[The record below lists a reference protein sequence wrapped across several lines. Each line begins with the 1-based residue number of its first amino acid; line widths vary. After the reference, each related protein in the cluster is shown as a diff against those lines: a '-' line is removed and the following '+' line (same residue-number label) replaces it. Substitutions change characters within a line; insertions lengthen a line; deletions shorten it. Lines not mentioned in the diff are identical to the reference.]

1 MSVKPRK
8 VREVLSN
15 NILADGFEPIID
27 LVKSHDSWLVD
38 ARDGAE
44 YLDMFS
50 MYASGAIGY
59 NHPEILAQKD
69 KLAEV
74 SLFKPTLSD
83 IYSTQYADFMKT
95 FNEIA
100 IPEYINNAFFVEG
113 GGLAVEN
120 ALKTAFDWKIRK
132 NMQKGIGV
140 DEDMKIIHFK
150 QAFHGR
156 TGYTLSLTNTSD
168 PRKTMYFPKFDWPRI
183 DNPYLSFPITDEV
196 IEKVKVKEDL
206 AISQIK
212 DAIKLNPNKIAGL
225 IIEPIQGEG
234 GDNHFRCQFFE
245 KLKNLSEDNEFL
257 LIYDEVQT
265 GIGITGKMWAHQHF
279 TPNLCRCDTTIKKA
293 PIPDIISFGKKTQ
306 VCGMLAG
313 NRVLEVEKNV
323 FSESSRINST
333 FGGSLVDM
341 VRFRIILETI
351 KKESLLDNASSKGNY
366 LMEKM
371 RFLESSFPG
380 FVSNSRGSGLFC
392 AFDLPSSTERDRVI
406 SQAYKNKL
414 LILSSGDYTVR
425 FRPHLTVTKQ
435 ELDYAIDM
443 IHKSIKEILN

>member
-1 MSVKPRK
+1 MSIKANNVKK
-8 VREVLSN
+8 VLSK

-27 LVKSHDSWLVD
+27 LKNSYASWLVD
-38 ARDGAE
+38 ARDGTE

-50 MYASGAIGY
+50 MYASGSIGY

-83 IYSTQYADFMKT
+83 IYSTQYADFMEK

-100 IPEYINNAFFVEG
+100 IPKYLKNAFFVEG
-113 GGLAVEN
+113 GALAVEN

-132 NMQKGIGV
+132 NIEKGIKV

-183 DNPYLSFPITDEV
+183 ENPYLRFPLTDEV
-196 IEKVKVKEDL
+196 IEDVKKREDL
-206 AISQIK
+206 AVSQIR
-212 DAIKLNPNKIAGL
+212 DAIKLHKNKVAGL

-234 GDNHFRCQFFE
+234 GDNHFRCRFFQ
-245 KLKNLSEDNEFL
+245 KLRELADECEFL
-257 LIYDEVQT
+257 LMYDEVQT

-279 TPNLCRCDTTIKKA
+279 VPELCECDPPIANA
-293 PIPDIISFGKKTQ
+293 PYPDVISFGKKTQ

-313 NRVLEVEKNV
+313 KRVLEVENNV

-351 KKESLLDNASSKGNY
+351 QKESLLENARLKGVY
-366 LMEKM
+366 LVEKM
-371 RFLESSFPG
+371 KSLESSFPG

-406 SQAYKNKL
+406 SQCYKNKL
-414 LILSSGDYTVR
+414 LILSSGDYTIR
-425 FRPHLTVTKQ
+425 FRPHLTVTN
-435 ELDYAIDM
+435 EEIDFAIDTL
-443 IHKSIKEILN
+443 HLSIKEILN

>member
-1 MSVKPRK
+1 MSIKANNVKK
-8 VREVLSN
+8 VLSK
-15 NILADGFEPIID
+15 NILADGFDPIID
-27 LVKSHDSWLVD
+27 LNKSHHSWLVD
-38 ARDGAE
+38 ARDGSE

-50 MYASGAIGY
+50 MYASGSIGY
-59 NHPEILAQKD
+59 NHPEILAQKE

-83 IYSTQYADFMKT
+83 IYSTQYADFMEK

-100 IPEYINNAFFVEG
+100 IPKYLKNTFFVEG

-132 NMQKGIGV
+132 NIEKGIKV

-183 DNPYLSFPITDEV
+183 ENPYLKFPLTDEV
-196 IEKVKVKEDL
+196 IEDVKKREDL
-206 AISQIK
+206 AVSQIR
-212 DAIKLNPNKIAGL
+212 DAVKLYGNKVAGL

-234 GDNHFRCQFFE
+234 GDNHFRCRFFQ
-245 KLKNLSEDNEFL
+245 KLRELADECEFL
-257 LIYDEVQT
+257 LMYDEVQT

-279 TPNLCRCDTTIKKA
+279 VPELCECDPPIANTPY
-293 PIPDIISFGKKTQ
+293 PDVISFGKKTQ

-313 NRVLEVEKNV
+313 ERVLEVENNV

-351 KKESLLDNASSKGNY
+351 QKESLLENAKLKGAY
-366 LMEKM
+366 LVEKM
-371 RFLESSFPG
+371 KSLESSFPG

-392 AFDLPSSTERDRVI
+392 AFDLPSPTERDRVI
-406 SQAYKNKL
+406 SQCYKNKL
-414 LILSSGDYTVR
+414 LILSSGDYTIR
-425 FRPHLTVTKQ
+425 FRPHLTVTA
-435 ELDYAIDM
+435 EEIDFAIDTLYS
-443 IHKSIKEILN
+443 SIKEILN